1 MQSTYH
7 EDARPWRSALK
18 IATNYPYPT
27 QGMNVAVHRTEHERY
42 RRRRPSVRAA
52 RADARALAGKW
63 QHPEIADDLA
73 LLVSEVVT
81 NAVIHGT
88 TGRGSRVQVT
98 YRLYDDRLH
107 VDVRDAASGQ
117 PRVLRA
123 ASVRGEHREH
133 GRGLIVVASLARRWG
148 VVPRVIGKSVWFEV
162 LLDKQ
167 AAPATEELADGA

>member
-1 MQSTYH
+1 M
-7 EDARPWRSALK
+7 
-18 IATNYPYPT
+18 
-27 QGMNVAVHRTEHERY
+27 AVHRTEHERY